1 MRQSQR
7 RQPCPMKLKQ
17 FAAQN
22 PSGVTT
28 YWHQSGGSPLWES
41 PVSYPALLKMA
52 CAPQPFPASG
62 WREMEKRARGRR
74 ELGIGGN
81 WGIIPVFARS
91 IYGERRG
98 DERLSAV

>member
-1 MRQSQR
+1 
-7 RQPCPMKLKQ
+7 MKLKQ

-52 CAPQPFPASG
+52 KHKAHTSSPSISPVG
-62 WREMEKRARGRR
+62 VV
-74 ELGIGGN
+74 GG
-81 WGIIPVFARS
+81 
-91 IYGERRG
+91 GEYG
-98 DERLSAV
+98 DERFHIIMAR